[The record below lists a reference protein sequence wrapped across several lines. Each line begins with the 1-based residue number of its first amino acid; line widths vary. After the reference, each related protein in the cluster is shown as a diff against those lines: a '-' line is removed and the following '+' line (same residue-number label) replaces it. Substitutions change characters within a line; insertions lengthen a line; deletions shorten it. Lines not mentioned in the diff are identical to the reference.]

1 MSIRDY
7 LEEFE
12 DLYMD
17 ETFTREEQS
26 RISQSLYSY
35 VIQLST
41 SRNVEIEM
49 QEDGYLEI
57 ENIDI

>member
-35 VIQLST
+35 IVQFSI
-41 SRNVEIEM
+41 SRNVEIEI